1 MDRTPAQEKGIADCE
16 HLEIVQDNAAKL
28 QPTHY
33 RPQTEAEKK
42 LDKRVNR
49 KLDLIVVALL
59 AVEFIVS
66 NGSMVVIFEAS
77 RWHAQFCGIDKTNV
91 GFVATSSFV
100 KDANLKP
107 DDIPNSLSLFSA
119 TYVPLQPFMVILARR
134 VGVKYFIGCQLM
146 LWGTLCM
153 CHAAIRGSGTLI
165 ALRVLI
171 GAAEA
176 GFTQIGMFYMSTLYP
191 KYDVGIR
198 VGMFTGMYSV
208 AGAFA
213 GVLAYGLLRVKSDV
227 LHGWQVLFLVEGG
240 ITVFLGIISFLLLP
254 KSLSKAWFLTEGE
267 RAHAIRRMELD
278 LAGAQEEGDIDS
290 TVLTRRDFIDVAKD
304 WKKLMIVICN
314 ITTVLPVTAF
324 TTFMPLIV
332 QGMGY
337 KGITATLMS
346 VPPFVVWVPHPHP
359 PINAA
364 DMLAIPGARLAYS
377 SSSTPATTSE
387 SVLCTLSA
395 AW

>member
-1 MDRTPAQEKGIADCE
+1 M
-16 HLEIVQDNAAKL
+16 
-28 QPTHY
+28 
-33 RPQTEAEKK
+33 
-42 LDKRVNR
+42 
-49 KLDLIVVALL
+49 
-59 AVEFIVS
+59 
-66 NGSMVVIFEAS
+66 
-77 RWHAQFCGIDKTNV
+77 
-91 GFVATSSFV
+91 
-100 KDANLKP
+100 KDANLAP

-134 VGVKYFIGCQLM
+134 VGVKYFIGLQLM
-146 LWGTLCM
+146 LWGGLCM

-165 ALRVLI
+165 ALRLLI

-213 GVLAYGLLRVKSDV
+213 GVLAYGLLRVKSAT
-227 LHGWQVLFLVEGG
+227 LHPWQFLSLVEGG
-240 ITVFLGIISFLLLP
+240 ITVFLGILSFSLLP
-254 KSLSKAWFLTEGE
+254 KNLASAWFLTEEE
-267 RAHAIRRMELD
+267 RVHAIRRMELD

-290 TVLTRRDFIDVAKD
+290 TSVSRRDFIDVAKD
-304 WKKLMIVICN
+304 WKKLMVVICN

-337 KGITATLMS
+337 KGIKATLMS
-346 VPPFVVWVPHPHP
+346 APPFV
-359 PINAA
+359 A
-364 DMLAIPGARLAYS
+364 
-377 SSSTPATTSE
+377 
-387 SVLCTLSA
+387 
-395 AW
+395 